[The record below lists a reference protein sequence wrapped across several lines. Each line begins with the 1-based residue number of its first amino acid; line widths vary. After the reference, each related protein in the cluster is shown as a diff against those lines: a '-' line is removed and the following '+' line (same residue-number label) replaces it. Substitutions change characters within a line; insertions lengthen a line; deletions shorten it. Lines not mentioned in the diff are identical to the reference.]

1 MKENSNL
8 NFFPFL
14 NTYHCTDFR
23 TLDPDQM
30 CTSLATGFYI
40 RDEES
45 FEDWQ
50 FNMKKIQ
57 NMYKD

>member
-14 NTYHCTDFR
+14 NSYHCTYLR
-23 TLDPDQM
+23 ILEPEQM

-45 FEDWQ
+45 FEEWKHEI
-50 FNMKKIQ
+50 KKI
-57 NMYKD
+57 